1 MNTLIATEKMVPLAP
16 FTTLDLGGPA
26 SQFLAVTSFEQALN
40 VIEWWRALP
49 LDQRPE
55 LLPLGGGSNLLI
67 SDDGFDGLVL
77 KMENRDLAVEN
88 RSDTQVLVTVGAG
101 MVWDDFVAY
110 TVEQGWAGIEC
121 LSGIPGCVGASPVQ
135 NIGAYGQEVSET
147 IVRVKGIDLR
157 NGEAFVLGNDH
168 CEFSYRD
175 SRFKRAGRGSYLITS
190 VTFQLVPGGEPTIRY
205 RDLEEQC
212 RKSQSHTLADVRN
225 LVLEIRSSK
234 SMVYD
239 RSDPN
244 HRSAGSFFTNPIVT
258 TAQADAVAESL
269 EPGAEMPRLKA
280 GPGLEKLSAAWLIS
294 QSGLPKGFKANEASQ
309 VGLSTNHVL
318 ALTNRGGGT
327 AAELLELCE
336 YVQERVKSRFGIEL
350 VPEPVFVGFS

>member
-1 MNTLIATEKMVPLAP
+1 MNTLIATQKMVPLAP

-26 SQFLAVTSFEQALN
+26 AQFLTITSFEQAMN
-40 VIEWWRALP
+40 VVSWWHEQP
-49 LDQRPE
+49 TQERPK

-77 KMENRDLAVEN
+77 KMENRELEIVEEREN
-88 RSDTQVLVTVGAG
+88 SILIEVGAG

-110 TVEQGWAGIEC
+110 TVERNWAGVEC

-147 IVRVKGIDLR
+147 IRGVHGIDME
-157 NGEAFVLGNDH
+157 NGKVFDLCNEE
-168 CEFSYRD
+168 CEFSYRH
-175 SRFKRAGRGSYLITS
+175 SRFKRSSRGRYLITS
-190 VTFQLVPGGEPTIRY
+190 VTFELSPGGEPTVRY
-205 RDLEEQC
+205 KDLQERCEQTHS
-212 RKSQSHTLADVRN
+212 RTLTDVRS
-225 LVLEIRSSK
+225 LVLEIRRSK

-239 RSDPN
+239 TSDPN

-258 TAQADAVAESL
+258 TVQADALAAKL
-269 EPGAEMPRLKA
+269 EEGMTMPRYKA

-294 QSGLPKGFKANEASQ
+294 QSGLPKGFQSNQSAR

-318 ALTNRGGGT
+318 ALTNRGGAT
-327 AAELLELCE
+327 ASELLDLCR

-350 VPEPVFVGFS
+350 TPEPVFVGF